1 VEQQPR
7 IHNLCV
13 RMAVDKTAKV
23 FGIIL
28 RELRSAAGLSQENHA
43 RTFTSYQ
50 QDGDYSPPRGRRPL
64 LHAVPTLHRPSLPAD
79 TPVSVTS
86 DTASRLRILPVRL
99 AHAFLALRICNQ
111 NSSE

>member
-64 LHAVPTLHRPSLPAD
+64 LHAVPWWTRSLWKCFRNFDPNG
-79 TPVSVTS
+79 
-86 DTASRLRILPVRL
+86 RLITRCR
-99 AHAFLALRICNQ
+99 FLRQ
-111 NSSE
+111 VVEP